1 MDGGGGGCPIFC
13 LMILHILPGTPKP
26 QITWRR
32 GPSSEP
38 LTGRAGVTVLD
49 EGSLFLSSVSL
60 ADSGEYECQATNEVG
75 SASRRAKLV
84 VYGKLRP
91 WSWRPRMPC
100 IHLPHGDAK

>member
-1 MDGGGGGCPIFC
+1 M
-13 LMILHILPGTPKP
+13 
-26 QITWRR
+26 
-32 GPSSEP
+32 
-38 LTGRAGVTVLD
+38 VVLD

-91 WSWRPRMPC
+91 WRWRPGIDRPVSISHMETQN
-100 IHLPHGDAK
+100 DARDPVPKIFLQSKL

>member
-1 MDGGGGGCPIFC
+1 
-13 LMILHILPGTPKP
+13 MILYALPGTPKP
-26 QITWRR
+26 RITWRR

-38 LTGRAGVTVLD
+38 LSGRPDVAVLD

-91 WSWRPRMPC
+91 WRWGPG
-100 IHLPHGDAK
+100 IGLYPHGDPK

>member
-1 MDGGGGGCPIFC
+1 MQAWRGCLTFC
-13 LMILHILPGTPKP
+13 LMIVYTLAGTPQP
-26 QITWRR
+26 RITWRR
-32 GPSSEP
+32 VPSSEA
-38 LTGRAGVTVLD
+38 LNGRPDVAVLD

-91 WSWRPRMPC
+91 
-100 IHLPHGDAK
+100 

>member
-1 MDGGGGGCPIFC
+1 
-13 LMILHILPGTPKP
+13 MILYALPGIPKP
-26 QITWRR
+26 RITWRR

-38 LTGRAGVTVLD
+38 LSGRPDVAVLD

-91 WSWRPRMPC
+91 WRWGPG
-100 IHLPHGDAK
+100 IGLYPHGDPK